1 MGFSGRDESARCVLF
16 RRRLIEP
23 AMAELA
29 AASARP
35 ENIEELHHCLRE
47 REVATG
53 IDAYEHW
60 DLLLHMAIAKATIR
74 I

>member
-1 MGFSGRDESARCVLF
+1 
-16 RRRLIEP
+16 
-23 AMAELA
+23 MAELA